1 MAKRGSGSFN
11 LDLGTIHSEFR
22 PDFSQAIKDAQKFDE
37 ELKKIGRTM
46 SSIAGGKDV
55 SSLWNE
61 QAASIENVAEA
72 LERFRRSE
80 NSVGSAEGLMKALNA
95 FSAWH
100 PDESIT
106 SYLDRLGSDAQT
118 LIDKAKQL
126 GSGLDSAFSVPSLRE
141 AFQAFEMLKST
152 GIDLEQ
158 VFAKLKAGDVDGLN
172 QQIEMLQRQ
181 LSHARM
187 EAEALQERVSHFESG
202 QTFSD
207 MQERLETFESTME
220 RAKDEF
226 RSFLQTAGFSG
237 EDLDDSWGRF
247 SRLFDQIANGS
258 ITVKEAMAQV
268 REEYSH
274 MFQSAGADQIM
285 EVLAKLEQLS
295 TAIDGIRDGMARMG
309 SGNAA
314 TASLGEMRQYLEEG
328 AQAAD
333 RTEKELSELSMQ
345 GQALSG
351 LIDVITRLA
360 EANTAAG
367 EGATNAHQSLIEL
380 VQAVQQLGS
389 VDAGK
394 LQQISDVL
402 KSIGRMDGMSV
413 SAASVRN
420 MVSAFESLSQLPSTS
435 SLTALSA
442 IDFSNL
448 SNLKVSKA
456 SLSNMAEFLPTI
468 TGINVAPLQQLA
480 SINWENLNN
489 LHITKSTV
497 SNLTELASATN
508 VGADRT
514 GAEAAQSAFAK
525 IGDSLDALRGKVAET
540 FNLEPAIAQ
549 AERLTQAYSQ
559 VRGAL
564 ELVRDLAAAYQ
575 KSQQADKSAD
585 NAQKSADA
593 KKQEQAEL
601 SKLIDLYEQYYNL
614 ESKKIKAVNS
624 GDIENADIY
633 RQRAQ
638 GIWEEINA
646 IETLNPA
653 MANLAGE
660 SERVTAAVQKWQAA
674 ANAGQLASDNA
685 MLRQA
690 EALTAEFER
699 LQGMLNNLQLGT
711 SGIKFEG
718 NAEAVQRY
726 TNAIS
731 AAQQA
736 LENVRTSTESNRA
749 AAIDAYTQQIEAVKR
764 LRDELNNMYGG
775 SATNKQL
782 ESFKKQWLSF
792 TQANTSWYSKNKTAY
807 DEIWAKISSGAQ
819 LSASELKQLQ
829 TEFLSMNNA
838 MTVARAG
845 GKSFFDE
852 MKAGWRKFGG
862 WSIVTRTFTAV
873 IRVMKQAV
881 TAVKEVDAA
890 MVELRKVT
898 QLTENQYAEFYEA
911 AAKSAKRIGSSLSDV
926 INATA
931 D

>member
-1 MAKRGSGSFN
+1 MAKGGSMSFTGGTYN
-11 LDLGTIHSEFR
+11 AGKIVIDANEALKAANDLDAALKRVGTT
-22 PDFSQAIKDAQKFDE
+22 
-37 ELKKIGRTM
+37 LT
-46 SSIAGGKDV
+46 SISKGHDV
-55 SSLWNE
+55 SALWNE
-61 QAASIENVAEA
+61 QAASIENVVQA

-80 NSVGSAEGLMKALNA
+80 NSVGSAEGLIKALNA

-100 PDESIT
+100 PDENIS
-106 SYLDRLGSDAQT
+106 SYFGQLGSDAQT

-126 GSGLDSAFSVPSLRE
+126 AVGLDSAFSVPSLRE

-158 VFAKLKAGDVDGLN
+158 VFSKLKAGDVDGLN
-172 QQIEMLQRQ
+172 QQIETLQRQ

-187 EAEALQERVSHFESG
+187 EAEELQERVSHFESG

-237 EDLDDSWGRF
+237 SDLDDSWGRF
-247 SRLFDQIANGS
+247 SNLFDQIANGS

-333 RTEKELSELSMQ
+333 RTERELAELSMQ

-367 EGATNAHQSLIEL
+367 EGASTAHQSLIEL
-380 VQAVQQLGS
+380 VQAIQQLGS
-389 VDAGK
+389 VDAGQ

-402 KSIGRMDGMSV
+402 KSIGRMDGISV
-413 SAASVRN
+413 SAASVKN
-420 MVSAFESLSQLPSTS
+420 LVSAFESLSQLPSTS

-442 IDFSNL
+442 ISWDNL
-448 SNLKVSKA
+448 TNLKVSKS
-456 SLSNMAEFLPTI
+456 SLSNMAEFLPI
-468 TGINVAPLQQLA
+468 ISGVNVGPLQQLA
-480 SINWENLNN
+480 AINWDNLNN
-489 LHITKSTV
+489 LHLTKANV
-497 SNLTELASATN
+497 ANLAELTNATN
-508 VGADRT
+508 ISADQT
-514 GAEAAQSAFAK
+514 GATAAQSAFAK
-525 IGDSLDALRGKVAET
+525 IGDSLNALKGKITET

-549 AERLTQAYSQ
+549 AERLTQAYSE

-564 ELVRDLAAAYQ
+564 ELVRDIARAAQNQMNKGTGGSANNKTKQSVEQTTEAIERQTQAWYAEQAAWREAQEQKARDQGWVEADALAKREATLAKQEAAEQASLAREVEAFRSAEDSKAAA
-575 KSQQADKSAD
+575 AEA
-585 NAQKSADA
+585 AAA
-593 KKQEQAEL
+593 KATASWDREF
-601 SKLIDLYEQYYNL
+601 SKLQQTF
-614 ESKKIKAVNS
+614 NS
-624 GDIENADIY
+624 
-633 RQRAQ
+633 
-638 GIWEEINA
+638 
-646 IETLNPA
+646 
-653 MANLAGE
+653 
-660 SERVTAAVQKWQAA
+660 
-674 ANAGQLASDNA
+674 
-685 MLRQA
+685 
-690 EALTAEFER
+690 
-699 LQGMLNNLQLGT
+699 LQLGS

-718 NAEAVQRY
+718 NAEAVERY
-726 TNAIS
+726 TAAINA
-731 AAQQA
+731 ARQA
-736 LENVRTSTESNRA
+736 LETVKNSSESNRA
-749 AAIDAYTQQIEAVKR
+749 AAIDAYNQQIEAVKR
-764 LRDELNNMYGG
+764 LRTELNNLYGS
-775 SATNKQL
+775 SATSQQL

-792 TQANTSWYSKNKTAY
+792 TSSNSSWYGKNKAAY
-807 DEIWAKISSGAQ
+807 DEIWNKITSGAQ
-819 LSASELKQLQ
+819 MSSAELKQLQ
-829 TEFLSMNNA
+829 TDFMAMNNA
-838 MTVARAG
+838 MGVARAG

-881 TAVKEVDAA
+881 SAVKEVDAA

-898 QLTENQYAEFYEA
+898 QLTEYEYSQFYDA
-911 AAKSAKRIGSSLSDV
+911 AASSAKKIGSSLSDV